1 MKQLGLLTSFF
12 ILLLWG
18 TNLYAQAGG
27 QTPKK
32 APAKKKQTQTNWIQR
47 TFGQDATKK
56 WERESKR
63 KVREYAKRDRDREYE
78 SGVSEMFDKK
88 PHVSNP
94 KKALRMAQKRDRMR
108 DKESGVAAHFDEKH
122 VSNPEKSLRNAQKR
136 DKKREIGRASCRERV

>member
-12 ILLLWG
+12 ILLLLG

-27 QTPKK
+27 QTPQK
-32 APAKKKQTQTNWIQR
+32 APAKKKHTQTNWIQR

-63 KVREYAKRDRDREYE
+63 KVREYAKRDHDREYE
-78 SGVSEMFDKK
+78 SGVAEMFDKK

-108 DKESGVAAHFDEKH
+108 DKESGVIAHFDERH
-122 VSNPEKSLRNAQKR
+122 VSNPEKSLRDAKKR
-136 DKKREIGRASCRERV
+136 DKKRDRESGVDANFK

>member
-12 ILLLWG
+12 MLLLLG
-18 TNLYAQAGG
+18 ADLHAQAGG
-27 QTPKK
+27 QTPQK
-32 APAKKKQTQTNWIQR
+32 APAKKKQQTNWIQH

-63 KVREYAKRDRDREYE
+63 KVREYAKRDHDREYE

-88 PHVSNP
+88 LHVSNP

-108 DKESGVAAHFDEKH
+108 DKESGVAAHFDERH
-122 VSNPEKSLRNAQKR
+122 VSNPEKSLRDAKKR
-136 DKKREIGRASCRERV
+136 DKKRDRESGVDANFK

>member
-12 ILLLWG
+12 ILLLLG
-18 TNLYAQAGG
+18 TNLYAQSGG
-27 QTPKK
+27 RVVPQK
-32 APAKKKQTQTNWIQR
+32 ASAKKKQTNWIQS
-47 TFGQDATKK
+47 TFGQNATKK

-94 KKALRMAQKRDRMR
+94 QKALRMAQKRDRMR
-108 DKESGVAAHFDEKH
+108 DKESGVAAHFDERH
-122 VSNPEKSLRNAQKR
+122 VSNPEKSLRNAKKR
-136 DKKREIGRASCRERV
+136 DKKRDRESGVDANFK